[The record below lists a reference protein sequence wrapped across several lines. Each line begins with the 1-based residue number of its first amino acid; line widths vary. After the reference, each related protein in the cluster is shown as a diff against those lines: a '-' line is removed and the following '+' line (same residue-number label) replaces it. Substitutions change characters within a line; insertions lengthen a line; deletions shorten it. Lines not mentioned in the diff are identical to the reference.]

1 MTEYELLDL
10 MGTWKANAAWSLMAL
25 LLLLAAYLL
34 LAQIVGRSMLR
45 TQVIIVTCL
54 MLWFSGIII
63 AAMYTSLQTLI
74 DLREL
79 ASYGYTTI
87 RRAKFFMW
95 LITLSCSIAPL
106 TCIHYMSLVRHRLPE
121 RRRPE

>member
-10 MGTWKANAAWSLMAL
+10 MGTWKANAALALMAL
-25 LLLLAAYLL
+25 LLLLAAYVL
-34 LAQIVGRSMLR
+34 LAQIAGRTMLR
-45 TQVIIVTCL
+45 SQVVIVTCL

-63 AAMYTSLQTLI
+63 AAVYTSLQTLI

-79 ASYGYTTI
+79 GSYGYTTI

-95 LITLSCSIAPL
+95 LITLGCSIAPL
-106 TCIHYMSLVRHRLPE
+106 ACIHYMILVRYHPPE
-121 RRRPE
+121 RRKAQ